1 MPPRPNLEPILAIIT
16 NERATPSLVY
26 RSLLR
31 SIHERHILPG
41 AKLPNEREI
50 ARQLKT
56 SRTAVR
62 GALSIMERQGLI
74 RRRVGSGT
82 FLTDDADHVFD
93 KMDQTS
99 VASHDNV
106 PSFVEIVE
114 GRLLFEPAM
123 MQLVVSRVERREI
136 DAMYETL
143 DEILNAPTWRGF
155 KERIYALHQ
164 MIFAATKNKFLIQIM
179 DDIVK
184 DRRAVLFDGKDTDK
198 PTPLPVRRQ
207 THKELAAIVD
217 AISERKAKRAEEL
230 TSDHLMRILA
240 TINIWQ

>member
-1 MPPRPNLEPILAIIT
+1 M
-16 NERATPSLVY
+16 
-26 RSLLR
+26 
-31 SIHERHILPG
+31 
-41 AKLPNEREI
+41 
-50 ARQLKT
+50 
-56 SRTAVR
+56 
-62 GALSIMERQGLI
+62 MERQGLV

-82 FLTDDADHVFD
+82 YVTDDAHEVFG

-99 VASHDNV
+99 IGTHASV

-123 MQLVVSRVERREI
+123 MHIVVNRVELHEL
-136 DAMYETL
+136 DAMRKTL
-143 DEILNAPTWRGF
+143 VEVLDAPTWRDF

-164 MIFAATKNKFLIQIM
+164 LIFKATKNRFLIQIM
-179 DDIVK
+179 DDIVA

-217 AISERKAKRAEEL
+217 AIAERKPKLAEEL
-230 TSDHLMRILA
+230 TSDHLMRTLA